1 MAEVTTSKPA
11 LAVAERMRGIGFS
24 EIAQV
29 REQIAALREQG
40 GDVYELHGGEPFFET
55 PADIKSA
62 AKTALDENRT
72 RYPPIAGIAR
82 LREAL
87 AAKLMA
93 RNRIAATPD
102 HVLPTNGGIHG
113 LFIAF
118 QATLS
123 AGDEVL
129 VFSPFWTPIQ
139 DLVLLAQARPVL
151 VNTWR
156 ARQAGFAAALRTAL
170 TSRTRAIY
178 YNTPQN
184 PTGMVFT
191 HSEAEEVAQF
201 AIEHNLVVVSDEA
214 YEDLV
219 YDGEHVS
226 IASLAGM
233 LERTISCFTFSKSY
247 SMTGWR
253 AGYAVAAEP
262 WMTALRKL
270 LLYSTTGL
278 ATPTQWAVLA
288 AVQSPPELLARRR
301 EEFRERRELLVTGLR
316 SAGIAIEAPAGAFYA
331 FPDVSRIARA
341 SREAA
346 NLLLHRARVSSV
358 PGIVFGPEGEGHV
371 RMTFSAPMDVL
382 EKAVA
387 SIKAHL

>member
-1 MAEVTTSKPA
+1 MPDVTTKRV

-29 REQIAALREQG
+29 REQIATLREQG
-40 GDVYELHGGEPFFET
+40 GEVYELHGGEPFFET
-55 PADIKSA
+55 PAEIKSA

-87 AAKLMA
+87 AAKLIA
-93 RNRIAATPD
+93 RNRVAATPD

-118 QATLS
+118 QTTLS

-139 DLVLLAQARPVL
+139 DLILLAQARPVL

-156 ARQAGFAAALRTAL
+156 ARQAGFATTLAAAL

-191 HSEAEEVAQF
+191 RREAAEVAQF
-201 AIEHNLVVVSDEA
+201 AIEHNLVVISDEA
-214 YEDLV
+214 YEDL
-219 YDGEHVS
+219 
-226 IASLAGM
+226 A
-233 LERTISCFTFSKSY
+233 
-247 SMTGWR
+247 
-253 AGYAVAAEP
+253 
-262 WMTALRKL
+262 
-270 LLYSTTGL
+270 
-278 ATPTQWAVLA
+278 
-288 AVQSPPELLARRR
+288 
-301 EEFRERRELLVTGLR
+301 
-316 SAGIAIEAPAGAFYA
+316 
-331 FPDVSRIARA
+331 
-341 SREAA
+341 
-346 NLLLHRARVSSV
+346 
-358 PGIVFGPEGEGHV
+358 
-371 RMTFSAPMDVL
+371 
-382 EKAVA
+382 
-387 SIKAHL
+387 